1 MGLWKPFTGA
11 PWRKLEM
18 SSSSS
23 KTPGKILQLVRWE
36 LEKTF
41 SAPMLAIMLAVAL
54 YLFIQ
59 ASSTPGGDI
68 GVDMFSV
75 ADLRT
80 RAALSCVRM
89 AEASAVDSYTFS
101 SFIFAAIASLAF
113 SRDIAS
119 GYMRVLLSYP
129 IGRARLFLVKL
140 FVSLIVPFLVFSGSL
155 LFTQALIYSRVFW
168 HVSPTTMAYVLLVML
183 VQMVFMLAVSVSV
196 SLYVRQPI
204 LAFLASLVTLVS
216 VEQVSINI
224 AEPYQF
230 LIPRWGTDILMTYGT
245 DPSFFAS
252 KYSFSDLL
260 MPIIGMIIFP
270 IVISVFN
277 LVYFKWRFQI

>member
-11 PWRKLEM
+11 PWRRREM

-41 SAPMLAIMLAVAL
+41 SAPLLAIMLAVAL

-59 ASSTPGGDI
+59 ASSGGQV
-68 GVDMFSV
+68 GGTDMFSV

-80 RAALSCVRM
+80 RFAPTCVRM
-89 AEASAVDSYTFS
+89 ANAEVVSSFTFS
-101 SFIFAAIASLAF
+101 SFIFAAIASLGF

-129 IGRARLFLVKL
+129 IGRARLFLVKFSVL
-140 FVSLIVPFLVFSGSL
+140 LIVPFLVFSGSL
-155 LFTQALIYSRVFW
+155 LFTQALIYSNVFW
-168 HVSPTTMAYVLLVML
+168 HVSPTIIAYVLLVML
-183 VQMVFMLAVSVSV
+183 IQMVFMLAVSVSV
-196 SLYVRQPI
+196 SLHVRQPI
-204 LAFLASLVTLVS
+204 MAFLASVVTLIG
-216 VEQVSINI
+216 VEQVSNSI
-224 AEPYQF
+224 AEPYQ
-230 LIPRWGTDILMTYGT
+230 LLVPRWGTDILMTYGT

-252 KYSFSDLL
+252 KYSFSDLF